1 MTRVAA
7 GTVVFDVDAIAFD
20 KDGTLVDLD
29 AVWGP
34 AGRAWVATAA
44 DGDDGMEAI
53 LADQLGLD
61 LDTGHLV
68 PGGMIAV
75 GSVGQL
81 YEATLAILIERSVE
95 TEKARSLAMA
105 ARSTAVMAADAQ
117 GQVPLGDVTGTLRRL
132 QEAGLRL
139 AVVSS
144 DNRAAVDA
152 AVMALGIRSLIDAV
166 VAGDDG
172 FDAKPAPD
180 TLLEAARRLGRG
192 AGADVVRRRLLGRC
206 RSRSCRRDRGHRP
219 GRRAHAGGPGSG
231 DRGCARSRF
240 TPGGVIFRPGPLR
253 PEQ

>member
-1 MTRVAA
+1 MTRVEA
-7 GTVVFDVDAIAFD
+7 GSAIFEVDAIAFD

-44 DGDDGMEAI
+44 AGDDELEAI
-53 LADQLGLD
+53 LADRLGLD
-61 LDTGHLV
+61 LVTGRLV

-75 GSVGQL
+75 GSVNQIH
-81 YEATLAILIERSVE
+81 EATLAILTEQGVE
-95 TEKARSLAMA
+95 KEESQSLAKA

-117 GQVPLGDVTGTLRRL
+117 GQVPLGDVAGTLMRL

-152 AVMALGIRSLIDAV
+152 AILALGIRSLIDAV

-180 TLLEAARRLGRG
+180 ALLEAARRLGVEPNQMLYVGDSWVDAG
-192 AGADVVRRRLLGRC
+192 AGRAAGIAGTVLVGEPTAEARGLASVVV
-206 RSRSCRRDRGHRP
+206 P
-219 GRRAHAGGPGSG
+219 GVDS
-231 DRGCARSRF
+231 
-240 TPGGVIFRPGPLR
+240 LR
-253 PEQ
+253 VV